1 MCCGLDP
8 AWLWL
13 WPASVALIRPLAW
26 EPPYAVDAALK
37 SKKKKKKKKKSSLF
51 PCKRKVNLKPL
62 ITALNGVSQA
72 RVMVTDHL
80 NPRPLPHLHTQLPGP
95 AHDGHLGV
103 LAHTPSA
110 SPQDQ
115 AGLSWLQ
122 GRLHVTT
129 RLLFLS
135 KVLPRPVK
143 NPRELLIFF
152 SLYRIKHNPRTCSS
166 APPFS
171 GSRHT
176 VTDPYAPAVVQKA
189 LDLQGLS
196 LKSSVRN

>member
-1 MCCGLDP
+1 
-8 AWLWL
+8 
-13 WPASVALIRPLAW
+13 
-26 EPPYAVDAALK
+26 
-37 SKKKKKKKKKSSLF
+37 
-51 PCKRKVNLKPL
+51 
-62 ITALNGVSQA
+62 
-72 RVMVTDHL
+72 MVTDHL

-189 LDLQGLS
+189 LDLLTHLTATTCRKPSLPPQRKSPPPADCRALPRNISRNSELTPRVELLPYKQASPPETKLFEGRRTLS
-196 LKSSVRN
+196 G